1 MNWRKRFSKISSLSQ
16 LRTDESNF
24 FHSINEDGKKLF
36 FEKIMLK
43 TEKVYY
49 WTILFDKNYCYGV
62 ITHLNNALID
72 FNKFCKRDIALGI
85 TDAMLY

>member
-24 FHSINEDGKKLF
+24 FHSITEDGKKLF

-43 TEKVYY
+43 TEKG
-49 WTILFDKNYCYGV
+49 ILLDYLV
-62 ITHLNNALID
+62 
-72 FNKFCKRDIALGI
+72 
-85 TDAMLY
+85 

>member
-1 MNWRKRFSKISSLSQ
+1 
-16 LRTDESNF
+16 
-24 FHSINEDGKKLF
+24 
-36 FEKIMLK
+36 MLK